1 MSEDA
6 VKAPAGASIPGHVA
20 IIMDG
25 NGRWAKHRG
34 RPRSYGHSRGV
45 EAVRKAVEAAGELGV
60 TCLTLFSFSTENWN
74 RPAAEIGALFELM
87 KRYVQA
93 DLESL
98 HKRGVRIRI
107 LGRRDELD
115 RDVFDIIEAAE
126 ARTRNNRDFA
136 LNIAFNYGGRDEIVR
151 AAQSLA
157 AQVKTGEI
165 DLADIS
171 DETLEAEL
179 DTADLPDVDLLIR
192 TSGEQRISNFL
203 LWQAAYAELVFMDV
217 LWPDFSPDH
226 LRSALDEYARR
237 ERRYGGVDAG
247 AA

>member
-6 VKAPAGASIPGHVA
+6 PIAPASAPLPRHVA

-25 NGRWAKHRG
+25 NGRWAKQRH

-45 EAVRKAVEAAGELGV
+45 EAVRETVQAAGDLGV
-60 TCLTLFSFSTENWN
+60 TCLTVFSFSTENWN
-74 RPAAEIGALFELM
+74 RPKAEIGALFELM
-87 KRYVQA
+87 KHYVQA

-98 HKRGVRIRI
+98 HGRGLRIRI
-107 LGRRDELD
+107 IGRRDDLD
-115 RDVFDIIEAAE
+115 EDILEIIEKAE
-126 ARTRNNRDFA
+126 HRTRENRRFT

-151 AAQSLA
+151 ATRKLAQRVEAGELKPDDVSL
-157 AQVKTGEI
+157 
-165 DLADIS
+165 DLFED
-171 DETLEAEL
+171 EL

-192 TSGEQRISNFL
+192 TSGEQRISNFM

-217 LWPDFSPDH
+217 LWPDFTPKH
-226 LRSALDEYARR
+226 LRDALDEFARR